1 MSQVRVRRAQERVC
15 KLWTNLQ
22 PVKMAHQRMHWQQHT
37 CDETMELDLSLR
49 SERRLEAKLA
59 CDIIH
64 NAGCN
69 QG

>member
-22 PVKMAHQRMHWQQHT
+22 PVKMAYKRKHWQQYV
-37 CDETMELDLSLR
+37 CDEAMDLDPSLR
-49 SERRLEAKLA
+49 SERRFEAKLTSHV
-59 CDIIH
+59 IN